1 MRPDGDDVSLD
12 RFHPLVARWFRDRFG
27 APTPPQASGWPA
39 IVSGADT
46 LIAAPTGSGKTLAA
60 FLWALDGL
68 VRAAAE
74 GALEDRTRVV
84 YVSPLKAL
92 GNDIQKNLQEPL
104 AGIRRLAAEAGLD
117 LPEIRALVRSGD
129 TPARERQQMVR
140 RPPHILVTTPESLYI
155 LLTAEGSRR
164 FLATAETVI
173 VDEIHAVASDK
184 RGAHLALSLE
194 RLDALAGRP
203 LQRIGL
209 SATQRPIEE
218 IARLLVGSGRLG
230 PGGAPQC
237 AIVDEGH
244 RRQMDLAVEVPG
256 QPLGAVAT
264 HEMWAEIYDRIAAL
278 IGTHR
283 TTIVFVNTRRLVER
297 VAHQLAKRL
306 GEDRVA
312 AHHGSL
318 SPRVRLEA
326 ERRLKAGEAP
336 VVVATASLE
345 LGIDVGTVDLV
356 CHVGAPRALV
366 TLLQRVGRSGHL
378 PAGSDGPNAGAI
390 PKGILFPLTR
400 DELVQCAAAVRA
412 VRAGELDRVI
422 LPRAPL
428 DILAQQAVAIAASG
442 EVGEETLW
450 KLVRRAYPYRDLSRD
465 DFDAVLEMLSEG
477 VSTRRGRRSAH
488 LHRDRVH
495 ARLRGRRGARLA
507 AITSGGAIP
516 DTADYDVVEEP
527 AGTFVGKVNEDFAV
541 ESLAGDIFLLGNH
554 SWRIRRVEAG
564 RVRVED
570 AQGAPP
576 TVPFWLGEAPARTAE
591 LSAAVASLRQ
601 EVAARLL
608 DVAAATAWLQA
619 EAGLEFAGA
628 GQVVAYVAE
637 TLAALGAVPT
647 QRTIVAERFFDEAGG
662 MQLVLHAPFGGRIT
676 RAWGLALRKRFCRT
690 FDFELQAAATDD
702 GIVLSL
708 GEQHSFPLESVFA
721 MVHSATLEED
731 LVQAALAA
739 PMFTNR
745 WRWNATR
752 ALALLRHS
760 GGRRVPMPIQR
771 MRAEDLLA
779 AVFPAQVACQD
790 NHPGL
795 IEPPDHPLVKETIAN
810 CLHEA
815 MDLDGLRALIAAIER
830 DEIRTL
836 AVDTPAPSAM
846 SHEILHANP
855 YAFLDDAPLEER
867 RARAVALRRTD
878 PDLARGVGA
887 LDPAAIAE
895 VRAQAWPDVR
905 DSHELHDALL
915 TLVLLPAA
923 AAETWTHLAEELI
936 RDERAARASWAVPAV
951 EGGGAG
957 ETPQDGRGGTVPFEA
972 FVAAERLRAV
982 RAALPGARF
991 HPEIAAPPPARGDPE
1006 VPDPADAI
1014 RAIIQGWMEYI
1025 GPTTIPAIAARL
1037 GLPQRDVHVALVAL
1051 EGQGAV
1057 LRGRFSPGASDDAV
1071 EWCDRRLLARIHR
1084 LTIGRLRREI
1094 EPVSAAD
1101 FIRFLL
1107 RWQHAYPGT
1116 QLHGREGLLQVI
1128 GQLQGLELPAPAWER
1143 DVLPARIAHY
1153 NPADLEALC
1162 LSGEVAWARLRLQP
1176 IASDSDVEPA
1186 LDAGR
1191 RARRRQAP
1199 TRSAPLAFVLREDL
1213 PVFLDPAPADLASV
1227 EGLSA
1232 AARDVLGH
1240 LAERGASFLADIA
1253 RATGRLPAQVEG
1265 ALWELVARGLV
1276 TGDGLAGLR
1285 ALLKP
1290 EEKRRLP
1297 HRRLRMLRGAVLR
1310 ERLLPLGRWGLLHP
1324 VGAEQEP
1331 RPQREAMEEAMAGQL
1346 LRRYGVVYRE
1356 LLTREGRA
1364 PAWRILLGIYRR
1376 LEARGEIRG
1385 GRFVAGFVGEQ
1396 FALPEAVEALRAV
1409 RRKKGEV
1416 ETVIVS
1422 AADPLNLVGIVTPGA
1437 RLSPYSSQVIAY
1449 RAGVPVEVGDL
1460 GAVRQRLRHR
1470 ASGPGA

>member
-1 MRPDGDDVSLD
+1 
-12 RFHPLVARWFRDRFG
+12 
-27 APTPPQASGWPA
+27 
-39 IVSGADT
+39 
-46 LIAAPTGSGKTLAA
+46 
-60 FLWALDGL
+60 
-68 VRAAAE
+68 
-74 GALEDRTRVV
+74 
-84 YVSPLKAL
+84 
-92 GNDIQKNLQEPL
+92 
-104 AGIRRLAAEAGLD
+104 
-117 LPEIRALVRSGD
+117 
-129 TPARERQQMVR
+129 
-140 RPPHILVTTPESLYI
+140 
-155 LLTAEGSRR
+155 
-164 FLATAETVI
+164 
-173 VDEIHAVASDK
+173 
-184 RGAHLALSLE
+184 
-194 RLDALAGRP
+194 
-203 LQRIGL
+203 
-209 SATQRPIEE
+209 
-218 IARLLVGSGRLG
+218 
-230 PGGAPQC
+230 
-237 AIVDEGH
+237 
-244 RRQMDLAVEVPG
+244 
-256 QPLGAVAT
+256 
-264 HEMWAEIYDRIAAL
+264 
-278 IGTHR
+278 
-283 TTIVFVNTRRLVER
+283 
-297 VAHQLAKRL
+297 
-306 GEDRVA
+306 
-312 AHHGSL
+312 
-318 SPRVRLEA
+318 
-326 ERRLKAGEAP
+326 
-336 VVVATASLE
+336 
-345 LGIDVGTVDLV
+345 
-356 CHVGAPRALV
+356 
-366 TLLQRVGRSGHL
+366 
-378 PAGSDGPNAGAI
+378 
-390 PKGILFPLTR
+390 
-400 DELVQCAAAVRA
+400 
-412 VRAGELDRVI
+412 
-422 LPRAPL
+422 
-428 DILAQQAVAIAASG
+428 
-442 EVGEETLW
+442 
-450 KLVRRAYPYRDLSRD
+450 
-465 DFDAVLEMLSEG
+465 
-477 VSTRRGRRSAH
+477 
-488 LHRDRVH
+488 
-495 ARLRGRRGARLA
+495 
-507 AITSGGAIP
+507 
-516 DTADYDVVEEP
+516 
-527 AGTFVGKVNEDFAV
+527 
-541 ESLAGDIFLLGNH
+541 
-554 SWRIRRVEAG
+554 
-564 RVRVED
+564 
-570 AQGAPP
+570 
-576 TVPFWLGEAPARTAE
+576 
-591 LSAAVASLRQ
+591 
-601 EVAARLL
+601 
-608 DVAAATAWLQA
+608 
-619 EAGLEFAGA
+619 
-628 GQVVAYVAE
+628 
-637 TLAALGAVPT
+637 
-647 QRTIVAERFFDEAGG
+647 VAERFFDEAGG

-915 TLVLLPAA
+915 TLVLLPAV

-936 RDERAARASWAVPAV
+936 RDGRAARASWAVPAA

-957 ETPQDGRGGTVPFEA
+957 ETPQDGRAGTVPFEA

-991 HPEIAAPPPARGDPE
+991 HPEIAAPPPARGEPE
-1006 VPDPADAI
+1006 VPEPADAI
-1014 RAIIQGWMEYI
+1014 RAIIQGWMEHI

-1037 GLPQRDVHVALVAL
+1037 GLSQRDVHVALVAL

-1057 LRGRFSPGASDDAV
+1057 LRGRFSPGATDDAV

-1116 QLHGREGLLQVI
+1116 QLHGREGLLQVL